1 MKSRNSG
8 LEISSIVMREWRTC
22 LLWAVP
28 FAALLTVTVLL
39 LPKKYASEM
48 KILVNNERQ
57 DPIIST
63 DYTRYTPQPHEESE
77 MQVNSEGQLL
87 RSSDVLRDVALDV
100 GLVNGGA
107 AGSIPPAELDRAIT
121 KLDKG
126 LTIEPVRKSQIIN
139 VTYVARSPEMANKVL
154 RQLAVRYFEAH
165 VQVHNTNGTY
175 QLFEKQ
181 AAQYANDL
189 SQSELTLADFRKN
202 YSMLASPEEQQLLAQ
217 RTTEAQAAYE
227 DLDGQIAQTE
237 KRIHTAAQAIS
248 HMDTR
253 VVTQKRVIPDSDL
266 AQRLSA
272 TLLELKNRRTD
283 LASKFRSDDRLIV
296 QLDAQIADTQ
306 AMLDQANN
314 HTHTEETTDVN
325 QVRQATEKDFM
336 GDWIAL
342 AGMRARRDKVKQN
355 LVRYQTQL
363 AHMASATVQHDALIR
378 KVKESEDNYL
388 LYAKK
393 REQARIE
400 GVLDQGRVAN
410 VAIAQQPTFAVDPVS
425 PNLVIAIPLAWMM
438 SFCAGVA
445 IVCGLEYRKSQ
456 RTFIRE
462 SFSDRGVVVAS

>member
-1 MKSRNSG
+1 
-8 LEISSIVMREWRTC
+8 
-22 LLWAVP
+22 
-28 FAALLTVTVLL
+28 
-39 LPKKYASEM
+39 M

-342 AGMRARRDKVKQN
+342 AGMRARRDKLKQN

-393 REQARIE
+393 T
-400 GVLDQGRVAN
+400 GTG
-410 VAIAQQPTFAVDPVS
+410 PH
-425 PNLVIAIPLAWMM
+425 
-438 SFCAGVA
+438 
-445 IVCGLEYRKSQ
+445 
-456 RTFIRE
+456 
-462 SFSDRGVVVAS
+462 